1 MQYGIIFLTDLLVCA
16 NISHDIQGDTSEHFT
31 SSSSNNSCFLCLS
44 NRQSH
49 TNQPRQVRKEVT
61 NSPIFTALFPFLRW
75 FHLVSKDSLKADFIA
90 GLTGAVIVLPQG
102 VAFATIAGLPPEY
115 GLYTAMVT
123 PIIAAL
129 FGSSYHLVS
138 GPTTAISIVVFS
150 AISHHAEPGT
160 PEFIYQVLTLTF
172 LAGLYQLAF
181 GLARLGAL
189 VNFVSHTV
197 VIGFTAGAAILI
209 VTSQMKHI
217 LGVFVPKGESFLHT
231 WYDIYVAAGDIN
243 IYLVVIALATLASA
257 MLTKRFFPRAP
268 NLLVGMIVGSL
279 LAMLFGRHTDTIQ
292 LVGEIPA
299 HLPPLSSPIFSF
311 QTIKMLA
318 PEAFAVALLG
328 LIEAVSISR
337 AVATK
342 SNQRIDANQEF
353 IGQGLSNIFGS
364 FFSSYAGSGSF
375 TRSGLNY
382 EAGARTPLS
391 AIFAAVLLMGIVLL
405 IAPLTAYLPIAAM
418 GGIIL
423 LVAYNLIDF
432 HHIKDVF
439 KMSRSETVILL
450 TTFLA
455 TLFLELEFAIYLGV
469 LISLLFFLAKTSTP
483 HIPTLAIDGD
493 ISSSRRKLMPIDEKP
508 LKQCPQ
514 LKIIRIDM
522 SVYFGSINHIQNRIS
537 SIVESERIYHILIVG
552 SGINFID
559 MAGAEA
565 LASENNRLKKMNGGI
580 YFVGLKPSV
589 YEFIAKVNLVR
600 NIGGDHFFDRKTVA
614 IKEIKKKLDDSVCK
628 ECNALI
634 FKECW

>member
-1 MQYGIIFLTDLLVCA
+1 MNLTS
-16 NISHDIQGDTSEHFT
+16 I
-31 SSSSNNSCFLCLS
+31 
-44 NRQSH
+44 
-49 TNQPRQVRKEVT
+49 
-61 NSPIFTALFPFLRW
+61 FPFLLW
-75 FHLVSKDSLKADFIA
+75 FRTVSKETIKADFFA

-123 PIIAAL
+123 PIVAAL
-129 FGSSYHLVS
+129 FGSSLHLVS

-160 PEFIYQVLTLTF
+160 AEFVNLALTLTF
-172 LAGLYQLAF
+172 LAGVYQFAF

-209 VTSQMKHI
+209 ATSQMKHI
-217 LGVFVPKGESFLHT
+217 TGIYVPKGESFLHT
-231 WYDIYVAAGDIN
+231 WADLFRGFDSLN
-243 IYLVVIALATLASA
+243 GYLLLIALATLITAIVAKKMMPKS
-257 MLTKRFFPRAP
+257 P
-268 NLLVGMIVGSL
+268 NLLFGMVVGSVI
-279 LAMLFGRHTDTIQ
+279 AIFFKDYTTEIK

-299 HLPPLSSPIFSF
+299 HLPPLSSPEFSF
-311 QTIKMLA
+311 ETLKLLA

-342 SNQRIDANQEF
+342 SNQRINSNQEF
-353 IGQGLSNIFGS
+353 IGQGMSNIVGS

-375 TRSGLNY
+375 TRSGINY
-382 EAGARTPLS
+382 GAGARTPLS
-391 AIFAAVLLMGIVLL
+391 AIFAAIALMIIVLL

-423 LVAYNLIDF
+423 LVAYSLVDF
-432 HHIKDVF
+432 HHIRQILTF
-439 KMSRSETVILL
+439 SNSESAILL

-469 LISLLFFLAKTSTP
+469 LLSLVLFLAKTSTP
-483 HIPTLAIDGD
+483 NIPTLSVDRDNPEGKGKLINID
-493 ISSSRRKLMPIDEKP
+493 KKP
-508 LKQCPQ
+508 LNQCPQ

-522 SVYFGSINHIQNRIS
+522 SIYFGSINHIQKRIAR
-537 SIVESERIYHILIVG
+537 IVESERVYHIMIIA

-559 MAGAEA
+559 IAGAEA
-565 LASENNRLKKMNGGI
+565 LVSENNRLKKQNGGL
-580 YFVGLKPSV
+580 YFVGLKSSV
-589 YEFIAKVNLVR
+589 YEFAARSCFIQK
-600 NIGGDHFFDRKTVA
+600 IGNDHFFDSKKEA
-614 IKEIKKKLDDSVCK
+614 IREIYKRLDKNICSTCPS
-628 ECNALI
+628 LI
-634 FKECW
+634 FTEC